1 MWGLRQYGGIREFFD
16 QVLRAADAGL
26 YYLALFGA
34 LSIPDICASME
45 AADGRTNASRYAAWF
60 DTHVAAK
67 YAVGPDHQ
75 PSVTG
80 DDAYGLRCSMLHQAR
95 TEPHKGSYSRVLFV
109 EPGHGF
115 IAHNNVMIVG
125 NDDQWAAVLNIDVG
139 AFCRDLVEAANAWLG
154 AAEGT
159 AVFQDNYPH
168 FLQRYPD
175 GFPPFIGG
183 VPVLS

>member
-1 MWGLRQYGGIREFFD
+1 MLGQYEEMREFFD

-45 AADGRTNASRYAAWF
+45 AEDGQTNGSRYAAWF
-60 DTHVAAK
+60 DAHVAAK
-67 YAVGPDHQ
+67 YTVGPDRQ

-95 TEPHKGSYSRVLFV
+95 TRPHKGSYSRVLFV
-109 EPGHGF
+109 EPGHGV
-115 IAHNNVMIVG
+115 IAHNNVMVVG
-125 NDDQWAAVLNIDVG
+125 DADQWAAVLNLDVG
-139 AFCRDLVEAANAWLG
+139 AFCRDLVDAANAWLTV
-154 AAEGT
+154 AEQT
-159 AVFQDNYPH
+159 AVFQNNYPH
-168 FLQRYPD
+168 FLQRYPH